1 MNLMS
6 LTAVELGKEI
16 KAKKVT
22 VREAVMAALD
32 QIESLDGT
40 YNSYVTVD
48 REGALKRADEVQKLI
63 DWTARWQVCLWQLRI
78 ICVPKIC

>member
-1 MNLMS
+1 
-6 LTAVELGKEI
+6 
-16 KAKKVT
+16 
-22 VREAVMAALD
+22 MAALD

-63 DWTARWQVCLWQLRI
+63 DAGESGQARWQVCLWQLRI